1 MYWLENVRIRV
12 PHIQSSM
19 ASRVVIKLGGGLI
32 TDKGSMKKFDSDSV
46 ERVADSISS
55 VIEMGVPIVIVHG
68 AGSFGHLLA
77 KEWSIS
83 EGVNQK
89 IAEDQRMIVHKIRSD
104 MRELNELVIDKLA
117 DSELESEGLPPSEWA
132 IGTGSGFQGD
142 ITNFERVVEAP
153 IPITFGD
160 VVNTNDRLEFG
171 ILSGD
176 DLMVRLS
183 RELEVSHCIFLIGDA
198 DGVLSGPPNQ
208 EGSSLISRLGAKEE
222 IEGPHYSEIDVTGGI
237 GLKIDRARKIASDVE
252 EVWILDG
259 RFPERVVEL
268 LSTGETRGTK
278 ILPY

>member
-1 MYWLENVRIRV
+1 
-12 PHIQSSM
+12 M

-32 TDKGSMKKFDSDSV
+32 TDKGSMKKFDSDSM

-55 VIEMGVPIVIVHG
+55 VVEMGVPIVIVHG

-83 EGVNQK
+83 EGVDQK
-89 IAEDQRMIVHKIRSD
+89 IAEEQRMIVDEIRSD
-104 MRELNELVIDKLA
+104 MRELNGLVIDKLA

-132 IGTGSGFQGD
+132 IGTGSDFQGD
-142 ITNFERVVEAP
+142 IANFERVVEAP

-198 DGVLSGPPNQ
+198 EGVLSGPPNQ
-208 EGSSLISRLGAKEE
+208 EGSSLISKLGVEEE

-259 RFPERVVEL
+259 RCPERVLEL
-268 LSTGETRGTK
+268 LSIGETRGTK

>member
-1 MYWLENVRIRV
+1 
-12 PHIQSSM
+12 M

-32 TDKGSMKKFDSDSV
+32 TDKGSMKKFDSDSM

-55 VIEMGVPIVIVHG
+55 VVEMGVPIVIVHG

-83 EGVNQK
+83 KGVDQK
-89 IAEDQRMIVHKIRSD
+89 IAKEQRMIVEEIRSD
-104 MRELNELVIDKLA
+104 MRELNGLVIDRLS
-117 DSELESEGLPPSEWA
+117 DSGLQSEGLPPSEWA
-132 IGTGSGFQGD
+132 IGTGSGFKGD

-160 VVNTNDRLEFG
+160 VVDTNDQQEFG

-198 DGVLSGPPNQ
+198 EGVLSGPPNQ
-208 EGSSLISRLGAKEE
+208 EGSSLISKLGVEEE

-259 RFPERVVEL
+259 RCPERVLEL
-268 LSTGETRGTK
+268 LNIGETRGTK

>member
-1 MYWLENVRIRV
+1 MLEYESPLIC
-12 PHIQSSM
+12 SSM

-32 TDKGSMKKFDSDSV
+32 TEKGSMKKFDSDSM
-46 ERVADSISS
+46 ERVADSVSTI
-55 VIEMGVPIVIVHG
+55 VEMGVPVVIVHG

-83 EGVNQK
+83 GGLDQK
-89 IAEDQRMIVHKIRSD
+89 IAEEQRMIVDQIRSD
-104 MRELNELVIDKLA
+104 MLELNELVIDSLS
-117 DSELESEGLPPSEWA
+117 DSELASEGLPPSEWA

-142 ITNFERVVEAP
+142 ITNFERVVDAP
-153 IPITFGD
+153 LPITFGD
-160 VVNTNDRLEFG
+160 VVNTDDELEFG

-198 DGVLSGPPNQ
+198 EGVLTGPPNQ
-208 EGSSLISRLGAKEE
+208 EGSSLISILGAEE
-222 IEGPHYSEIDVTGGI
+222 EFDGPHYSDIDVTGGI
-237 GLKIDRARKIASDVE
+237 SLKIDRARKIASDVE

-259 RFPERVVEL
+259 RSPERVVEL

-278 ILPY
+278 IMPY

>member
-142 ITNFERVVEAP
+142 ITNFERVVDAP

>member
-1 MYWLENVRIRV
+1 MLEYES

-19 ASRVVIKLGGGLI
+19 TSRVVIKLGGGLI

-46 ERVADSISS
+46 KRVADSISS
-55 VIEMGVPIVIVHG
+55 VVEMGVPIIIVHG

-83 EGVNQK
+83 EGVDQK
-89 IAEDQRMIVHKIRSD
+89 IAEEQRMIVDEIRSD
-104 MRELNELVIDKLA
+104 MRELNGLVIDKLA

-160 VVNTNDRLEFG
+160 VVNTNDRQEFG

-198 DGVLSGPPNQ
+198 EGVLSGPPNQ
-208 EGSSLISRLGAKEE
+208 EGSSLISRLAAEEE

-259 RFPERVVEL
+259 RCPERVVEL

>member
-1 MYWLENVRIRV
+1 MLEYES

-19 ASRVVIKLGGGLI
+19 TSRVVIKLGGGLI

-46 ERVADSISS
+46 KRVADSISS
-55 VIEMGVPIVIVHG
+55 VVEMGVPIIIVHG

-83 EGVNQK
+83 EGVDKK
-89 IAEDQRMIVHKIRSD
+89 IAEDQRLVVDEIRSD
-104 MRELNELVIDKLA
+104 MRELNGLVIDKLT

-160 VVNTNDRLEFG
+160 VVNTNDRQEFG

-198 DGVLSGPPNQ
+198 EGVLSGPPNQ
-208 EGSSLISRLGAKEE
+208 EGSSLISRLAAEEE

-259 RFPERVVEL
+259 RCPERVVEL

>member
-83 EGVNQK
+83 EGVKQK
-89 IAEDQRMIVHKIRSD
+89 IAEDQRMIVNKIRSD

-259 RFPERVVEL
+259 RCPERVVEL
-268 LSTGETRGTK
+268 LTTGETRGTK

>member
-1 MYWLENVRIRV
+1 
-12 PHIQSSM
+12 M

-32 TDKGSMKKFDSDSV
+32 TDKGSMKKFDSDSM

-55 VIEMGVPIVIVHG
+55 VVEMGVPIVIVHG

-83 EGVNQK
+83 EGVDQK
-89 IAEDQRMIVHKIRSD
+89 IAEEQRMIVDEIRSD
-104 MRELNELVIDKLA
+104 MRDLNGLVIDKLA

-132 IGTGSGFQGD
+132 IGTGSDFQGD
-142 ITNFERVVEAP
+142 IANFERVVEAP

-160 VVNTNDRLEFG
+160 VVNTNDPLEFG

-198 DGVLSGPPNQ
+198 EGVLSGPPHQ
-208 EGSSLISRLGAKEE
+208 EGSSLISRLAAEEE

-259 RFPERVVEL
+259 RCPERVVEL

>member
-1 MYWLENVRIRV
+1 MLEYESL
-12 PHIQSSM
+12 HIQSQM

-32 TDKGSMKKFDSDSV
+32 TDKGSMKKFDADSMK
-46 ERVADSISS
+46 RVADSISS
-55 VIEMGVPIVIVHG
+55 IVEMGVPVVIVHG

-77 KEWSIS
+77 KKWSIS
-83 EGVNQK
+83 DGVDLK
-89 IAEDQRMIVHKIRSD
+89 IAKEQRMIVEEIRSD
-104 MRELNELVIDKLA
+104 MRELNGMVIDRLS

-142 ITNFERVVEAP
+142 ITNFERVIDAP

-160 VVNTNDRLEFG
+160 VVNTNDQLEFG

-183 RELEVSHCIFLIGDA
+183 RELEVSHSIFLIGDA
-198 DGVLSGPPNQ
+198 EGVLSGPPNQ
-208 EGSSLISRLGAKEE
+208 EGSSLISRLGPEEE

-237 GLKIDRARKIASDVE
+237 SLKIDRARRIASDVE
-252 EVWILDG
+252 DVWILDG
-259 RFPERVVEL
+259 RYPERVVEL
-268 LSTGETRGTK
+268 LVTGETRGTK

>member
-1 MYWLENVRIRV
+1 
-12 PHIQSSM
+12 M

-32 TDKGSMKKFDSDSV
+32 TDKGSMKRFDSESV
-46 ERVADSISS
+46 QKVVESISL
-55 VIEMGVPIVIVHG
+55 VVEIGVPVIIVHG

-83 EGVNQK
+83 DGLDQK
-89 IAEDQRMIVHKIRSD
+89 IAEEQRMIVKKIRSD
-104 MRELNELVIDKLA
+104 MRELNRLIVTRLA
-117 DSELESEGLPPSEWA
+117 ESGLEAESLPPSEWA
-132 IGTGSGFQGD
+132 IGTGSKFQGE
-142 ITNFERVVEAP
+142 IINFQREVEEP

-160 VVNTNDRLEFG
+160 VVNTNDELEFG

-176 DLMVRLS
+176 DLMLRLS

-198 DGVLSGPPNQ
+198 EGVLSGPPDQ
-208 EGSSLISRLGAKEE
+208 KGSKLIDKLETGVE

-259 RFPERVVEL
+259 RCPERIVEL
-268 LSTGETRGTK
+268 LTSGETRGTK

>member
-1 MYWLENVRIRV
+1 
-12 PHIQSSM
+12 M

-32 TDKGSMKKFDSDSV
+32 TDKGSMKKFDSDSM

-55 VIEMGVPIVIVHG
+55 VVEMGVPIVIVHG

-83 EGVNQK
+83 EGVDQK
-89 IAEDQRMIVHKIRSD
+89 IAEEQRIIVDEIRSD
-104 MRELNELVIDKLA
+104 MRELNGLVIDKLA

-132 IGTGSGFQGD
+132 IGTGSDFQGD
-142 ITNFERVVEAP
+142 IANFERVVGAP

-198 DGVLSGPPNQ
+198 EGVLSGPPHQ
-208 EGSSLISRLGAKEE
+208 EGSSLISRLGAEEE

-259 RFPERVVEL
+259 RCPERVVEL

>member
-1 MYWLENVRIRV
+1 MV
-12 PHIQSSM
+12 P
-19 ASRVVIKLGGGLI
+19 RVVVKLGGGLI

-46 ERVADSISS
+46 EMVVESITS
-55 VIEMGVPIVIVHG
+55 VVEMGVPIIIVHG

-83 EGVNQK
+83 EGVDVN
-89 IAEDQRMIVHKIRSD
+89 IADEQRIIVDKIRSD
-104 MRELNELVIDKLA
+104 MRELNRLLIDKLTESGIK
-117 DSELESEGLPPSEWA
+117 SESLAPSEWA
-132 IGTGSGFQGD
+132 VGTGPEFQGD
-142 ITNFERVVEAP
+142 VKNFQRVANAP
-153 IPITFGD
+153 IPVTFGD
-160 VVNTNDRLEFG
+160 VVNTNDKLEFG

-176 DLMVRLS
+176 DLMLRLS

-198 DGVLSGPPNQ
+198 EGVMSGPPNKK
-208 EGSSLISRLGAKEE
+208 GSKLISRLEVGME

-259 RFPERVVEL
+259 RCPERIVEL
-268 LSTGETRGTK
+268 LSTGETIGTK

>member
-55 VIEMGVPIVIVHG
+55 VIKMGVPIVIVHG

-142 ITNFERVVEAP
+142 ITNFERVVDAP

>member
-1 MYWLENVRIRV
+1 MLEYESPPIK
-12 PHIQSSM
+12 SSM
-19 ASRVVIKLGGGLI
+19 ASRLVIKLGGGLI
-32 TDKGSMKKFDSDSV
+32 THKGSMKKFNSDSV
-46 ERVADSISS
+46 EKIADSISS
-55 VIEMGVPIVIVHG
+55 IVEIGVPVVIVHG

-89 IAEDQRMIVHKIRSD
+89 IAEEQRMIVDEIRSD
-104 MRELNELVIDKLA
+104 MRELNELVIDKLS

-132 IGTGSGFQGD
+132 IGTGSDFQGD
-142 ITNFERVVEAP
+142 IRNFERVAEAP

-160 VVNTNDRLEFG
+160 VVNTNDQLEFG

-198 DGVLSGPPNQ
+198 EGVLSGPPDQ
-208 EGSSLISRLGAKEE
+208 EGSSLISRLGAEEE

-252 EVWILDG
+252 EVWIIDG
-259 RFPERVVEL
+259 RYPERIVEL

>member
-1 MYWLENVRIRV
+1 
-12 PHIQSSM
+12 M

-32 TDKGSMKKFDSDSV
+32 TDKGSMKKFDSDSM
-46 ERVADSISS
+46 ERVAESISS
-55 VIEMGVPIVIVHG
+55 VVEMGVPIVLVHG

-83 EGVNQK
+83 EGVDQK
-89 IAEDQRMIVHKIRSD
+89 IAEEQRMIVDEIRSD
-104 MRELNELVIDKLA
+104 MRELNGLVIDKLA

-132 IGTGSGFQGD
+132 IGTGSDFQGD
-142 ITNFERVVEAP
+142 IANFERVVEAP

-183 RELEVSHCIFLIGDA
+183 RELGASHCIFLIGDA
-198 DGVLSGPPNQ
+198 EGVLSGPPHQ
-208 EGSSLISRLGAKEE
+208 EGSSLISRLGAEEE

-259 RFPERVVEL
+259 RCPERVVEL

>member
-1 MYWLENVRIRV
+1 MLEYESL
-12 PHIQSSM
+12 HIQSQM

-32 TDKGSMKKFDSDSV
+32 TDKGSMKKFDADSMK
-46 ERVADSISS
+46 RVADSISS
-55 VIEMGVPIVIVHG
+55 IVEMGVPVVIVHG

-77 KEWSIS
+77 KKWSIS
-83 EGVNQK
+83 DGVDLK
-89 IAEDQRMIVHKIRSD
+89 IAKEQRMIVVEIRSD
-104 MRELNELVIDKLA
+104 MRELNGMVIDRLS

-142 ITNFERVVEAP
+142 ITNFERVIDAP

-160 VVNTNDRLEFG
+160 VVNTNDQLEFG

-183 RELEVSHCIFLIGDA
+183 RELEVSHSIFLIGDA
-198 DGVLSGPPNQ
+198 EGVLSGPPNQ
-208 EGSSLISRLGAKEE
+208 EGSSLISRLGPEEE

-237 GLKIDRARKIASDVE
+237 SLKIDRARKIASDVE
-252 EVWILDG
+252 DVWILDG
-259 RFPERVVEL
+259 RYPERVVEL
-268 LSTGETRGTK
+268 LVTGETRGTK

>member
-1 MYWLENVRIRV
+1 MLEYES
-12 PHIQSSM
+12 PQIQSSM

-32 TDKGSMKKFDSDSV
+32 TDKGSMKKFDSESV
-46 ERVADSISS
+46 QKVVESISL
-55 VIEMGVPIVIVHG
+55 VVEIGVPVIIVHG

-83 EGVNQK
+83 DGLDQK
-89 IAEDQRMIVHKIRSD
+89 IAEEQRMIVKKIRSD
-104 MRELNELVIDKLA
+104 MRELNRLIVTRLA
-117 DSELESEGLPPSEWA
+117 ESGLEAEALPPSEWA
-132 IGTGSGFQGD
+132 IGTGPRFQGD
-142 ITNFERVVEAP
+142 IANFERVVEAP
-153 IPITFGD
+153 IPVTFGD

-176 DLMVRLS
+176 DLMLRLS

-198 DGVLSGPPNQ
+198 EGVLSGPPDQ
-208 EGSSLISRLGAKEE
+208 EGSKLIDKLETGVK

-259 RFPERVVEL
+259 RCPERIVEL
-268 LSTGETRGTK
+268 LRYGETRGTK

>member
-1 MYWLENVRIRV
+1 
-12 PHIQSSM
+12 M

-46 ERVADSISS
+46 ERIADSISS
-55 VIEMGVPIVIVHG
+55 IVEMGVPVVVVHG

-83 EGVNQK
+83 EGVDQK
-89 IAEDQRMIVHKIRSD
+89 IAGEQRIIVDEIRSD
-104 MRELNELVIDKLA
+104 MRELNKLVIGKLS

-132 IGTGSGFQGD
+132 IGTGSKFQGE
-142 ITNFERVVEAP
+142 IMNFQREVEEP

-160 VVNTNDRLEFG
+160 VVNTNDELEFG

-176 DLMVRLS
+176 DLMLRLS

-198 DGVLSGPPNQ
+198 EGVLSGPPDQ
-208 EGSSLISRLGAKEE
+208 KGSKLIDKLDTGVE
-222 IEGPHYSEIDVTGGI
+222 IEGPQYSEIEVTGGI

-259 RFPERVVEL
+259 RRPERIVEL
-268 LSTGETRGTK
+268 LRSGETRGTK

>member
-1 MYWLENVRIRV
+1 MLEYESL
-12 PHIQSSM
+12 HTQSSM

-32 TDKGSMKKFDSDSV
+32 TDKGSMKQFDSDSM

-55 VIEMGVPIVIVHG
+55 VVEMMVPVVIVHG

-83 EGVNQK
+83 KGLDQK
-89 IAEDQRMIVHKIRSD
+89 IAEEQRMVVDEIRSD
-104 MRELNELVIDKLA
+104 MRELNKMVVERLA

-132 IGTGSGFQGD
+132 IGTGPSFQGD
-142 ITNFERVVEAP
+142 ITNFERMAEAP
-153 IPITFGD
+153 IPVTFGD

-198 DGVLSGPPNQ
+198 EGVLSGPPNQ
-208 EGSSLISRLGAKEE
+208 EGSSLISRLGAEDE

-237 GLKIDRARKIASDVE
+237 GLKIDRARKISKDVD

-259 RFPERVVEL
+259 RYPERVVEL

>member
-1 MYWLENVRIRV
+1 MLEYES

-46 ERVADSISS
+46 ERIADSISS
-55 VIEMGVPIVIVHG
+55 IVEMGVPVVIVHG

-83 EGVNQK
+83 EGLDRK
-89 IAEDQRMIVHKIRSD
+89 IAEEQRMIVDQIRSD
-104 MRELNELVIDKLA
+104 MRELNKLVIDRFS

-132 IGTGSGFQGD
+132 IGTGPGFQGD

-153 IPITFGD
+153 LPITFGD
-160 VVNTNDRLEFG
+160 VVNTNDELEFG

-183 RELEVSHCIFLIGDA
+183 KELEVSHCIFLIGDA

-208 EGSSLISRLGAKEE
+208 EGSSLISRLGAEEE

-259 RFPERVVEL
+259 RCPERVIEL

>member
-1 MYWLENVRIRV
+1 MLEYES
-12 PHIQSSM
+12 PHIHSSM

-46 ERVADSISS
+46 EMVAESISS
-55 VIEMGVPIVIVHG
+55 VVEMGVPIIIVHG

-83 EGVNQK
+83 EGVDKK
-89 IAEDQRMIVHKIRSD
+89 IAEDQRLVVDEIRSD
-104 MRELNELVIDKLA
+104 MRELNGLVIDKLT

-132 IGTGSGFQGD
+132 IGTGSMFQGD
-142 ITNFERVVEAP
+142 ITNFERGVEAP

-160 VVNTNDRLEFG
+160 VVNTNDKLEFG

-198 DGVLSGPPNQ
+198 EGVLSGPPNQ
-208 EGSSLISRLGAKEE
+208 EESELISRLGAEEE

-259 RFPERVVEL
+259 RCPERVVEL

>member
-1 MYWLENVRIRV
+1 M
-12 PHIQSSM
+12 S
-19 ASRVVIKLGGGLI
+19 SRVVIKLGGGLI
-32 TDKGSMKKFDSDSV
+32 TDKGSMKKFDQDSV

-55 VIEMGVPIVIVHG
+55 IVGMGVPVVIVHG

-83 EGVNQK
+83 KGVDQK
-89 IAEDQRMIVHKIRSD
+89 IAKKQRMIVEEIRSD
-104 MRELNELVIDKLA
+104 MKELNGLVIDRLS
-117 DSELESEGLPPSEWA
+117 DSGLESEGLPPSEWA
-132 IGTGSGFQGD
+132 IGTGSGFKGD
-142 ITNFERVVEAP
+142 ITNFERVVDAP

-160 VVNTNDRLEFG
+160 VVDTNDQQEFG

-198 DGVLSGPPNQ
+198 EGVLSGPPNQ
-208 EGSSLISRLGAKEE
+208 EGSSLISKLGVEEE

-237 GLKIDRARKIASDVE
+237 GLKIDRARKIASVVE

-259 RFPERVVEL
+259 RCPERVLEL
-268 LSTGETRGTK
+268 LSNRETRGTK

>member
-1 MYWLENVRIRV
+1 MLEYESL
-12 PHIQSSM
+12 HTQSSM

-32 TDKGSMKKFDSDSV
+32 TDKGSMKQFDSDSM

-55 VIEMGVPIVIVHG
+55 VVEMMVPVVIVHG

-83 EGVNQK
+83 KGLDQK
-89 IAEDQRMIVHKIRSD
+89 IAEEQRMVVDEIRSD
-104 MRELNELVIDKLA
+104 MRELNKMVIERLA

-132 IGTGSGFQGD
+132 IGTGPSFQGD
-142 ITNFERVVEAP
+142 ITNFERVAEAP
-153 IPITFGD
+153 IPVTFGD

-198 DGVLSGPPNQ
+198 EGVLSGPPNQ
-208 EGSSLISRLGAKEE
+208 EGSSLISRLGAEDE

-237 GLKIDRARKIASDVE
+237 GLKIDRARKISKDVD

-259 RFPERVVEL
+259 RYPERVVEL